1 MLSFLLDIFCWI
13 VSTLF
18 HGLRPKQHGTGGDA
32 QELRRWS
39 ETMRPE
45 TMPHVI

>member
-1 MLSFLLDIFCWI
+1 MMHFFLEVSFHI
-13 VSTLF
+13 VSRLS

-45 TMPHVI
+45 TKSNVI

>member
-1 MLSFLLDIFCWI
+1 MMHFFLDVSFQI
-13 VSTLF
+13 VSKLF

-39 ETMRPE
+39 ETMRSE
-45 TMPHVI
+45 TIPNVI